1 MFHANQSG
9 RHVNPILLHLP
20 YVVNAQEATRTIRL
34 QEPVH
39 GTRSKLIGT
48 AYETTIYKGQVIFR
62 RRASGSESAETSGRA
77 VTVRPRGRY
86 DRRPSFV
93 LESCRADAARSGS
106 SDGLA
111 EDAPSESDS
120 KSAFSNPARSGY
132 PVGRATYRRGCAIES
147 VHGW

>member
-9 RHVNPILLHLP
+9 QHVNPILRHLT
-20 YVVNAQEATRTIRL
+20 YVGNAEEVKRTVRGQEL
-34 QEPVH
+34 MH
-39 GTRSKLIGT
+39 GTRFKLIGT

-62 RRASGSESAETSGRA
+62 RRAPGSESAETSGRA
-77 VTVRPRGRY
+77 VTVRPRDRY

-106 SDGLA
+106 SDRLA
-111 EDAPSESDS
+111 EDAPSESGS

-132 PVGRATYRRGCAIES
+132 PVGCATYRRGGAIES
-147 VHGW
+147 VHG